1 MGHMSFRL
9 KLTLVFIVTVMIEGA
24 LIGGFSYYHSRD
36 IVVRNKKQ
44 EMSDTINRIDINI
57 NVKVRY
63 IMEVLDS
70 AADSEL
76 VRGACLSGWDQGER
90 SIRRTYLDD
99 YCASLIKSIG
109 EQMDISII
117 SRSGI
122 LYTTGDAGTAG
133 LKDISGE
140 MLAAYYDAV
149 GDRHNK
155 AVWAGIM
162 PALIAGPEQE
172 RQVVTVARAIM
183 DQRQDRVLG
192 IMVIELDPDMF
203 SNLLLGNQGLF
214 QYQYLFIVDQKGEV
228 ICSNPKVDKGWQEE
242 IDDRFERGI
251 RRFDLEWRGKEYY
264 VCGQYNGITGWKS
277 YSAIPAE
284 GLFPQAKDLSSAIW
298 LVVMMCTIGIAGIIA
313 VLVYAMARPIKR
325 LSGAMSQ
332 VQEGDFT
339 VRVPNRRKDEIGEL
353 TDSFNYMVDKINTL
367 IRQVYQEKIA
377 QKNAEVQALQ
387 AQINPHFL
395 YNTLENIRYMCRLEP
410 ATAER
415 MVFSLSNLLRYSLDG
430 SKDQVT
436 LKEDLEHL
444 ENYMTILKRRFGSR
458 LEYQIEVEPEAMDC
472 RIPKLVLQPMIEN
485 AVKYGFGSQLN
496 LKVELKAYIYQGNL
510 IMICRDDGVGI
521 SQENLSEL
529 NAVLEQK
536 ENTSRHS
543 GLYNIHRRIAILYG
557 RPYGVEIR
565 STEGHGTTLVV
576 TLPADRE
583 PSWGPGA

>member
-1 MGHMSFRL
+1 MENARTGNLETS
-9 KLTLVFIVTVMIEGA
+9 I
-24 LIGGFSYYHSRD
+24 
-36 IVVRNKKQ
+36 
-44 EMSDTINRIDINI
+44 RIDSENEFRIIADAYNETI
-57 NVKVRY
+57 ASLKTQ
-63 IMEVLDS
+63 MENNRKMT
-70 AADSEL
+70 EL
-76 VRGACLSGWDQGER
+76 V
-90 SIRRTYLDD
+90 
-99 YCASLIKSIG
+99 
-109 EQMDISII
+109 
-117 SRSGI
+117 
-122 LYTTGDAGTAG
+122 
-133 LKDISGE
+133 
-140 MLAAYYDAV
+140 
-149 GDRHNK
+149 
-155 AVWAGIM
+155 
-162 PALIAGPEQE
+162 
-172 RQVVTVARAIM
+172 
-183 DQRQDRVLG
+183 
-192 IMVIELDPDMF
+192 
-203 SNLLLGNQGLF
+203 
-214 QYQYLFIVDQKGEV
+214 
-228 ICSNPKVDKGWQEE
+228 
-242 IDDRFERGI
+242 
-251 RRFDLEWRGKEYY
+251 
-264 VCGQYNGITGWKS
+264 
-277 YSAIPAE
+277 
-284 GLFPQAKDLSSAIW
+284 
-298 LVVMMCTIGIAGIIA
+298 
-313 VLVYAMARPIKR
+313 AMAQNKQ
-325 LSGAMSQ
+325 LESQ
-332 VQEGDFT
+332 F
-339 VRVPNRRKDEIGEL
+339 
-353 TDSFNYMVDKINTL
+353 
-367 IRQVYQEKIA
+367 
-377 QKNAEVQALQ
+377 
-387 AQINPHFL
+387 NPHFL

>member
-9 KLTLVFIVTVMIEGA
+9 KLTLVFIVTVMIEGT
-24 LIGGFSYYHSRD
+24 LIGGFSYYHSRG

-192 IMVIELDPDMF
+192 
-203 SNLLLGNQGLF
+203 
-214 QYQYLFIVDQKGEV
+214 KG
-228 ICSNPKVDKGWQEE
+228 
-242 IDDRFERGI
+242 RER
-251 RRFDLEWRGKEYY
+251 
-264 VCGQYNGITGWKS
+264 
-277 YSAIPAE
+277 
-284 GLFPQAKDLSSAIW
+284 
-298 LVVMMCTIGIAGIIA
+298 
-313 VLVYAMARPIKR
+313 
-325 LSGAMSQ
+325 
-332 VQEGDFT
+332 
-339 VRVPNRRKDEIGEL
+339 
-353 TDSFNYMVDKINTL
+353 
-367 IRQVYQEKIA
+367 
-377 QKNAEVQALQ
+377 
-387 AQINPHFL
+387 
-395 YNTLENIRYMCRLEP
+395 
-410 ATAER
+410 
-415 MVFSLSNLLRYSLDG
+415 
-430 SKDQVT
+430 
-436 LKEDLEHL
+436 
-444 ENYMTILKRRFGSR
+444 
-458 LEYQIEVEPEAMDC
+458 
-472 RIPKLVLQPMIEN
+472 
-485 AVKYGFGSQLN
+485 
-496 LKVELKAYIYQGNL
+496 
-510 IMICRDDGVGI
+510 
-521 SQENLSEL
+521 
-529 NAVLEQK
+529 
-536 ENTSRHS
+536 
-543 GLYNIHRRIAILYG
+543 
-557 RPYGVEIR
+557 
-565 STEGHGTTLVV
+565 
-576 TLPADRE
+576 
-583 PSWGPGA
+583 